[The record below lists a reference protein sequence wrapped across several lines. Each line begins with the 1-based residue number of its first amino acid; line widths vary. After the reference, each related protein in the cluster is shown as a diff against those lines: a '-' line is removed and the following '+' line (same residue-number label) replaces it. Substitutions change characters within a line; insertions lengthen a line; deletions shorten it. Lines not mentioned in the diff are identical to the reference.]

1 MSEVLVLNFAQS
13 IINGSLEIKISFSK
27 KKKDIKIKKI
37 KLDMWHKTRQQL
49 QINLDSNCDLSLI
62 LRIYYIA
69 L

>member
-1 MSEVLVLNFAQS
+1 MDHLILKLV
-13 IINGSLEIKISFSK
+13 SK

-37 KLDMWHKTRQQL
+37 KLDMWRKTRQQL

-62 LRIYYIA
+62 LCIYYIA

>member
-1 MSEVLVLNFAQS
+1 MDHLKLKLVSQ
-13 IINGSLEIKISFSK
+13 K
-27 KKKDIKIKKI
+27 KKKNIKIKKI

>member
-1 MSEVLVLNFAQS
+1 MLNFAQS
-13 IINGSLEIKISFSK
+13 IINGSLDIKISFSK

-37 KLDMWHKTRQQL
+37 KLDMWSKTRQQL

>member
-1 MSEVLVLNFAQS
+1 MSEVLILNFAQS
-13 IINGSLEIKISFSK
+13 VINGSL
-27 KKKDIKIKKI
+27 DIKIKKI

-49 QINLDSNCDLSLI
+49 QFNLDSNCDLSLI